1 MSKFFTNS
9 IIVGLLCL
17 VSTSS
22 IVIGQET
29 SNNLR
34 STEPLMKGHFVA
46 LYMDHLF
53 VSYAPVVDY
62 DATIIVR
69 FDETEALFELQIL
82 GRQTNIDR
90 AKKSTDLFR
99 QNLLS
104 ITLKNLNDHFHL
116 ALSEDDVIISY
127 VNNKSL
133 KTLLVFSDGNYII
146 E

>member
-1 MSKFFTNS
+1 MSKFFANS
-9 IIVGLLCL
+9 MIVVLFCL

-22 IVIGQET
+22 IVSGQQT
-29 SNNLR
+29 ANKLR
-34 STEPLMKGHFVA
+34 STEPMMKGHFMA

-62 DATIIVR
+62 DATIMVR
-69 FDETEALFELQIL
+69 FDETEALFELKIL

-99 QNLLS
+99 EKLLS
-104 ITLKNLNDHFHL
+104 IALKGINNHFDLTLT
-116 ALSEDDVIISY
+116 EDDVIISY
-127 VNNKSL
+127 INNKSF
-133 KTLLVFSDGNYII
+133 KTLLVFSDGNYTI

>member
-1 MSKFFTNS
+1 MSKVFTNS
-9 IIVGLLCL
+9 MIVVLLCL

-22 IVIGQET
+22 IVFGQQT
-29 SNNLR
+29 ANNLR

-53 VSYAPVVDY
+53 VSYTPVVDY
-62 DATIIVR
+62 DAPIMVR
-69 FDETEALFELQIL
+69 FIETEALFELKIL

-90 AKKSTDLFR
+90 AKKSADLFR

-104 ITLKNLNDHFHL
+104 VTLKDINDYFNLT
-116 ALSEDDVIISY
+116 LSEDDVIISY
-127 VNNKSL
+127 VNNKSF